1 MIWAL
6 NHDVN
11 ISLEMCGDAE
21 LRVADEKTVE
31 VKEETARIV
40 NGRRF
45 VSDTVDV
52 VCNVQDGV
60 RKQFY

>member
-1 MIWAL
+1 
-6 NHDVN
+6 
-11 ISLEMCGDAE
+11 MCGDAE